1 MYSVF
6 EASLFE
12 KVKVGIEPAI
22 GLCRIIAVAWTALK
36 VQYCYE
42 EKNGTSATEYTFVL
56 IYLLRCFW
64 ATLRPTLPINHSRMM
79 AGCLDK
85 PMGHLWLSFG
95 GFCASVPFLHR
106 ESTYSLITTFV
117 CCSPNYC
124 GHSSCT
130 TTINILFTPH

>member
-42 EKNGTSATEYTFVL
+42 EKNGTLATEYTCVL

-85 PMGHLWLSFG
+85 PMGHLWLSFEVLSYI
-95 GFCASVPFLHR
+95 AHLRYSYI
-106 ESTYSLITTFV
+106 ESLPTQ
-117 CCSPNYC
+117 
-124 GHSSCT
+124 
-130 TTINILFTPH
+130 LFPRLLWPYIVLAQPP